1 MSLTTVVKE
10 RIEQGE
16 KAPAGTYIHLV
27 GKKDEVKELWEAYLS
42 IQDEMY
48 TPEEDQGELTEEQY
62 AHYVRLVHDAIRSTD
77 KAGDAFQKGID
88 DKAPKKQ
95 TAMMDFIDSVGMLEV
110 QLIAGKLVTAVH
122 NVQSGKMSVPGWPM
136 LAGLRLHM
144 FKTFQERMDKV
155 IEVLTLWKAMCKDLF
170 YTEMTWEKRIAM
182 QPQEEADKKATNAR
196 LNLQRK
202 HDKEKAKKLIEENKK
217 REAAAIESDNEDN
230 DNQKDA
236 STEATPA
243 PAKPVNKRAKRI
255 KPDQFIAITTRARR
269 DKKAKAAGSAEQATD
284 TDADAASQPADA
296 TARESTNTDGST
308 QPSDTTASATINTGG
323 PIDPAS
329 PTEPEP
335 VNGDDSSHLAVSPA
349 PASNNTGGSTQPS
362 SGTAFVPINAD
373 GSSQHSLPSTPTPEN
388 TGGSNQTNNLFAGPA
403 MVDHGPAMQAA
414 LTAAKGQRELYDS
427 FKFPGPFARPMAEYG
442 NERPPAYSPGKYSL
456 PQQPEKA
463 PWSSQY
469 FPQKYQPSGNNV
481 TNQQAP
487 YGSQQ
492 NVPQSYGVPHPNQQ
506 FQMHGIQ
513 RSIARAPSHGRI
525 SQHDQ
530 MPGIQLNGQEPR
542 LHHVGQAVGFQNSDQ
557 AASNQP
563 NGRVANFQQNGRVAS
578 IQQHGRVA
586 SIQRNGRMAR
596 TIRLNGSPH
605 SYIVNNY
612 FQHPAPGTSA
622 SQALPI
628 TQGEDDEHMV
638 YGKAI
643 DYDGTMGPDQDLG
656 NDHAKTLRDDEPEDK
671 PQDTWTVSFLPLN
684 ASKIEV

>member
-1 MSLTTVVKE
+1 MVKE
-10 RIEQGE
+10 RIKQGE

-27 GKKDEVKELWEAYLS
+27 GKKDDVKELWEAYLS

-269 DKKAKAAGSAEQATD
+269 DKKAKAAGSAEQAND
-284 TDADAASQPADA
+284 TDPDPDAASQPADA

-323 PIDPAS
+323 PIEPAS
-329 PTEPEP
+329 PTGPEP
-335 VNGDDSSHLAVSPA
+335 VNGDDSSQLAVSPA
-349 PASNNTGGSTQPS
+349 PASNNAGGSTQPS
-362 SGTAFVPINAD
+362 SGTAFMPINASR
-373 GSSQHSLPSTPTPEN
+373 SSERSLPSTPTPQK
-388 TGGSNQTNNLFAGPA
+388 TGGSNQTNNIFAGPA
-403 MVDHGPAMQAA
+403 LVNDDPAWQAA
-414 LTAAKGQRELYDS
+414 LTAAKGQRELYNS
-427 FKFPGPFARPMAEYG
+427 FKFPGPLGKPMAHYG
-442 NERPPAYSPGKYSL
+442 NERPPAYSPGQYSL
-456 PQQPEKA
+456 PQQPQKA
-463 PWSSQY
+463 PWSGQD
-469 FPQKYQPSGNNV
+469 FPQQYQPPGDYV
-481 TNQQAP
+481 TDQQ
-487 YGSQQ
+487 GSHGPHQ
-492 NVPQSYGVPHPNQQ
+492 NIPQSYGLPQPNQQ
-506 FQMHGIQ
+506 FQMHGNK
-513 RSIARAPSHGRI
+513 RSLSRAPSHGRI
-525 SQHDQ
+525 SQRDQ

-542 LHHVGQAVGFQNSDQ
+542 LHHVGQAVGIQNSDQ
-557 AASNQP
+557 AASIQP
-563 NGRVANFQQNGRVAS
+563 NGRVAS
-578 IQQHGRVA
+578 IQQHGRMA

-596 TIRLNGSPH
+596 IRLNGSPN

-612 FQHPAPGTSA
+612 FQHPVPRSSV

-628 TQGEDDEHMV
+628 TQGDDDE
-638 YGKAI
+638 YTGYEKAI
-643 DYDGTMGPDQDLG
+643 DYDRTMGHDQDLDNG
-656 NDHAKTLRDDEPEDK
+656 QAIGYAKVLDDEQSEDNR
-671 PQDTWTVSFLPLN
+671 QDSWAVSFPPLK
-684 ASKIEV
+684 A